1 MKVPLDGASIVAPL
15 DFLRLPFTAAAGF
28 FLFAEILARCTAA
41 GGDRT
46 NIGYNI
52 AMQDRLIVE
61 PRGAVST
68 KPCLAATIA
77 RLQGHQSRR
86 PRLPSQ

>member
-1 MKVPLDGASIVAPL
+1 MANLLAYYLLNPGFVEALYD
-15 DFLRLPFTAAAGF
+15 RLFE
-28 FLFAEILARCTAA
+28 LNAEILARCTAA
-41 GGDRT
+41 GVDRT
-46 NIGYNI
+46 SIGYNI

-61 PRGAVST
+61 PRGAAST